1 MQTQAPELEL
11 PLACLPG
18 TAAPR
23 RGAAAGFPGE
33 PSLPI
38 ASIPAAST
46 VTHRFADYLELS
58 KPRMNFLVL
67 VTTAVGYFM
76 AGGGARLLA
85 DRLLLLHTLL
95 GSALAAAGASVLNQY
110 LERHF
115 DALMLRT
122 RNRPLPAG
130 RIGAG
135 EALLL
140 GLFVGTLGV
149 LELGFFVN
157 WLTGALAA
165 FTLLSY
171 VLAYT
176 PMKRRTTL
184 CTIVGAVPGAIPIMM
199 GWTAVRNGIGPEAI
213 VLFGILFLWQM
224 PHFLA
229 IAILYRDDY
238 ARGGFRMLPVV
249 DSQPHLRS
257 TGRQIVMYA
266 VALLPITLLPVRLGM
281 AGPVY
286 FVAAAVLGLGFIGF
300 GVMCALTPRRPQ
312 ARQLFLAS
320 ITYLP
325 MLLGAMMIDKI

>member
-1 MQTQAPELEL
+1 MQTEVPEFDLS
-11 PLACLPG
+11 LACLPS
-18 TAAPR
+18 AVAE
-23 RGAAAGFPGE
+23 A

-38 ASIPAAST
+38 AAVIAPAPMADTGSN
-46 VTHRFADYLELS
+46 RFSDYLELS

-67 VTTAVGYFM
+67 VTTGVGYFM
-76 AGGGARLLA
+76 AGGGARLFA

-95 GSALAAAGASVLNQY
+95 GTALAAAGASILNQY
-110 LERHF
+110 LERNF
-115 DALMLRT
+115 DGLMLRT
-122 RNRPLPAG
+122 RRRPLPAG
-130 RIGAG
+130 RIGPS

-140 GLFVGTLGV
+140 GSLVATVGVADLA
-149 LELGFFVN
+149 FFVN

-165 FTLLSY
+165 FTVLSY

-184 CTIVGAVPGAIPIMM
+184 CTIIGAVPGATPIMM
-199 GWTAVRNGIGPEAI
+199 GWTAARNGIGIEAV

-249 DSQPHLRS
+249 DPQLRS
-257 TGRQIVMYA
+257 TGRQIIMYA
-266 VALLPITLLPVRLGM
+266 VALLPITLLPACLGM
-281 AGPVY
+281 AGPLY
-286 FVAAAVLGLGFIGF
+286 FVAATVLGLAFIGF
-300 GVMCALTPRRPQ
+300 GLLCAYTPHRPQ

-320 ITYLP
+320 IAYLP
-325 MLLGAMMIDKI
+325 MLLGAMMIDKL